1 MFWHI
6 ARTMPLTLLLA
17 LVGLAVRVAGVGHL
31 RQGSGAQGGEWRF
44 GERAAHALWIG
55 WVLWFGVI
63 ESGIT
68 TNYLLLPTAFL
79 LMAIAVDAVRDVS
92 KRRASRRLPSS
103 C

>member
-17 LVGLAVRVAGVGHL
+17 LCGLACCVGL
-31 RQGSGAQGGEWRF
+31 RQVVGGEWRF

-68 TNYLLLPTAFL
+68 TNYLLLPTA
-79 LMAIAVDAVRDVS
+79 
-92 KRRASRRLPSS
+92 S